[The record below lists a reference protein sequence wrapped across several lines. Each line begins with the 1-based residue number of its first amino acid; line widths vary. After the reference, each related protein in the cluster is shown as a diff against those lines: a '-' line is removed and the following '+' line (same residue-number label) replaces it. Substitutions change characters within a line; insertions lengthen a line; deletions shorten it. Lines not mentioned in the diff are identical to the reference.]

1 MAGPKDLAEKAAL
14 RVRLQ
19 IEVVDQVSRA
29 WMYDRIEVSR
39 GEG

>member
-1 MAGPKDLAEKAAL
+1 MAGPKDLAEKASL

-19 IEVVDQVSRA
+19 IEILDQVSRA
-29 WMYDRIEVSR
+29 WMRDRIEMSR